1 MVVVQ
6 AVLIL
11 GSELWV
17 VTPNIMR
24 FLASLNN
31 RVAQRNYGLMPLF
44 RNGLWEYPL
53 IGESLVEV
61 GLEPIREWLYS
72 QNTSVAQCITMRSIF
87 DLRVAE

>member
-1 MVVVQ
+1 
-6 AVLIL
+6 
-11 GSELWV
+11 
-17 VTPNIMR
+17 
-24 FLASLNN
+24 
-31 RVAQRNYGLMPLF
+31 MPWF

-87 DLRVAE
+87 DLRVVDERRSVSPVTMRWWEQ